1 MIATLFV
8 TFFVLLFVGVPIAFS
23 LGISSVAAIFVS
35 GYPIGLVAQR
45 IFTSMDSNALMAIP
59 FFILA
64 GSIMETGGI
73 SIRIIRFVSGIFGFI
88 RGGLSLIAVGAS
100 MIFGG
105 VSGSAVAD
113 TAAMGSI
120 LIPSM
125 KKKKYDSAF
134 AGSLI
139 ASSGT
144 IGTII
149 PPSIPLIVY
158 GVTAG
163 ASIGSLFLAGIVPG
177 IMVGAAIMAVAYVT
191 SVKQNYPKEERVSI
205 QEFLVETLKAL
216 PALFMPILIIGGI
229 LGGIFTATEA
239 GVIACVYAII
249 VGKFVYGGFQ
259 WQSLGKIFIDSS
271 VGSATI
277 MFIIGVSSLFAWIM
291 ASEQVPQA
299 IGDALLSISSN
310 PIVILL
316 LINIILLIFGTFMD
330 MVPAMILLLPVLLP
344 ISQGIGVDPVHFG
357 IIMTVNLS
365 IGLITP
371 PVGTCLFISSGI
383 AKVPLTKMA
392 KSVMPFIAVMIVVL
406 LLVTYVPSIPMF
418 LPDLYSQ

>member
-1 MIATLFV
+1 MITTLFA
-8 TFFVLLFVGVPIAFS
+8 TFFLLLLVGVPIAFS

-45 IFTSMDSNALMAIP
+45 IFTAMDSNALMAIP

-163 ASIGSLFLAGIVPG
+163 ASIGSLFLAGIIPG
-177 IMVGAAIMAVAYVT
+177 ILVGAAIMGVAYVT
-191 SVKQNYPKEERVSI
+191 SVKKNYPKEERVSI
-205 QEFLVETLKAL
+205 KEFATETIKAL

-229 LGGIFTATEA
+229 LSGIFTATEA
-239 GVIACVYAII
+239 GVVACVYAIAI
-249 VGKFVYGGFQ
+249 GTWVYKGIQ
-259 WQSLGKIFIDSS
+259 WNSLGKIFIDSGIS
-271 VGSATI
+271 SSTI

-291 ASEQVPQA
+291 ASERVPQT
-299 IGDALLSISSN
+299 IGEFLLSISSDQL
-310 PIVILL
+310 VLLL
-316 LINIILLIFGTFMD
+316 LINLILLLFGTFMD

-344 ISQGIGVDPVHFG
+344 IAENIGLDPVHFG

-383 AKVPLTKMA
+383 AKVPLIKMA
-392 KSVMPFIAVMIVVL
+392 KSVMPFIAVMLLVL
-406 LLVTYVPSIPMF
+406 LLVTYVPSISMF
-418 LPDLYSQ
+418 LPDLYSK